1 MSEQRVSEHEEAPDG
16 RETLTP
22 QLRGEKGRQVLR
34 SSKPHVREGVLR
46 LSLPKRGHRASPA
59 HPETPPSKA
68 LRPRD
73 PPRPGSD
80 ARGRRPLCRT
90 PARP

>member
-46 LSLPKRGHRASPA
+46 LSLPKRGDRAKEASPA
-59 HPETPPSKA
+59 HPETPPSCKC
-68 LRPRD
+68 P
-73 PPRPGSD
+73 
-80 ARGRRPLCRT
+80 
-90 PARP
+90 